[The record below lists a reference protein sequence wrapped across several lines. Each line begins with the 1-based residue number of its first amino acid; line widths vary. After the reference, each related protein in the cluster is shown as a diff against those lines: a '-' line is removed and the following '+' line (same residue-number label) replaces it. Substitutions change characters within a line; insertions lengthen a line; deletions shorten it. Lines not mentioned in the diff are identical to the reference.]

1 MSDFISFE
9 LVGRCSHTWWWFN
22 RDPLNTRTDAE
33 ILDALK
39 RAWLLPKEGPVDPVT
54 EAKFSLDSQVSD
66 EGTGLHLMTISLV
79 LTSYMQAPTTA
90 LARSNCWHCAVP

>member
-1 MSDFISFE
+1 MGDLISLE

-39 RAWLLPKEGPVDPVT
+39 RAWLLPKDGPVDPVT
-54 EAKFSLDSQVSD
+54 EAKFSLDSQVGD
-66 EGTGLHLMTISLV
+66 EGIGLHPTTISLA
-79 LTSYMQAPTTA
+79 LTSYVQAQTTV
-90 LARSNCWHCAVP
+90 LARSNYWPFVVP

>member
-1 MSDFISFE
+1 MGDLTSHE
-9 LVGRCSHTWWWFN
+9 VVGRRSHTLWFD

-66 EGTGLHLMTISLV
+66 EGTDLQPMTLNPS
-79 LTSYMQAPTTA
+79 
-90 LARSNCWHCAVP
+90 C

>member
-1 MSDFISFE
+1 MGDLIPFE
-9 LVGRCSHTWWWFN
+9 LARSCSHTWWWFN

-54 EAKFSLDSQVSD
+54 EAKFSLDSQVTD
-66 EGTGLHLMTISLV
+66 EGTGLRPTPTHLV
-79 LTSYMQAPTTA
+79 LTSY
-90 LARSNCWHCAVP
+90 V